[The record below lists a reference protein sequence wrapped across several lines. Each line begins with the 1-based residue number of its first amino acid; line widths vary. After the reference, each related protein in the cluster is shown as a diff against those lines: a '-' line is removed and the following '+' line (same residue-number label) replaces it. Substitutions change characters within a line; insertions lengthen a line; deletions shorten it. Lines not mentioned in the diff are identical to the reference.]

1 MGQGVGG
8 RSAGGDRRG
17 RFLSMSDLIL
27 AATDRPLPIRVARIE
42 DDRVPEGLV
51 GLGTHLHERL
61 IARCAV
67 PGEVAEFIEGN
78 DLFQEPVQ
86 LVLAAREA
94 PPGLQCQLYA
104 VVSIATEAADEERE
118 PWAASVPG
126 ADYEASADRGPDEP
140 SGQQMVFLGQIV
152 RVDRDR
158 RHRDNLALEA
168 ADVLRRL
175 VEGATSEVV
184 DRVLDDLLGGGSVP

>member
-1 MGQGVGG
+1 
-8 RSAGGDRRG
+8 
-17 RFLSMSDLIL
+17 MSDLVL
-27 AATDRPLPIRVARIE
+27 AATDRPLPIRVSRIE
-42 DDRVPEGLV
+42 DERVPEGMV
-51 GLGTHLHERL
+51 GLATHLNERL

-67 PGEVAEFIEGN
+67 AGEVAEFIEGSE
-78 DLFQEPVQ
+78 LFQSPVQ

-104 VVSIATEAADEERE
+104 VVSMPEAAPDDEKE

-126 ADYEASADRGPDEP
+126 AGYQDAEEEQAEEAT
-140 SGQQMVFLGQIV
+140 GQQMVFLGQIV

-158 RHRDNLALEA
+158 RHRNNLALEA
-168 ADVLRRL
+168 ADVLRKL

-184 DRVLDDLLGGGSVP
+184 DRVLEDLLGGGSVP